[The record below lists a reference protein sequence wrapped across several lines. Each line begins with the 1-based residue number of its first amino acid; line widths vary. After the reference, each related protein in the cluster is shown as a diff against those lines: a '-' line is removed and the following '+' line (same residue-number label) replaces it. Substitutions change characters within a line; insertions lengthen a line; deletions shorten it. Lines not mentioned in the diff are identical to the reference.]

1 MEVFSRPF
9 FIFVHYSHEYRERM
23 AERKPKLLIIGA
35 NGFVGA
41 WVARFANDSFDVIQG
56 SRNASGAN
64 SVPIDITQSASVSDA
79 FDSIKPDAV
88 LLTAAVADIDKC
100 EREKDQIN
108 QINLQG
114 PVHVATQC
122 KRHGCRLIFCSTDA
136 IFDGTLAAYKEDA
149 TPTPLN
155 EYGKS
160 KARAEKAIADIH
172 SDIVILRFSLVLGRA
187 FATGTNSYVD
197 KLDAQLR
204 AGQKVATPTYE
215 YRNPIDVRRLA
226 RVMIEMA
233 DRPET
238 GIFHVA
244 ASDKLARYDLARK
257 LAVKLG
263 HSPDLIVPQT
273 EPIPGR
279 APRGLDDF
287 LVCERLPAVTGF
299 VVPTCDEVIESAID
313 RTT

>member
-1 MEVFSRPF
+1 
-9 FIFVHYSHEYRERM
+9 M
-23 AERKPKLLIIGA
+23 AEQKPKLLIIGA

-41 WVARFANDSFDVIQG
+41 WVARLAVTSFDVTLG
-56 SRNASGAN
+56 SRSASGPN
-64 SVPIDITQSASVSDA
+64 SVPIDITQTNSVIDA
-79 FDSIKPDAV
+79 FEKVKPDVV
-88 LLTAAVADIDKC
+88 LLTAAIADIDKC
-100 EREKDQIN
+100 ERERELIHQIN
-108 QINLQG
+108 CQG
-114 PVHVATQC
+114 PVNVANEC
-122 KRHGCRLIFCSTDA
+122 KRHGTRLIFCSTDA
-136 IFDGTLAAYKEDA
+136 IFDGTLSAYKEDA
-149 TPTPLN
+149 FPTPVN

-172 SDIVILRFSLVLGRA
+172 SGTVILRFSLVLGRS
-187 FATGTNSYVD
+187 FAAGTNSYVD
-197 KLDAQLR
+197 KLDAQLQ
-204 AGQKVATPTYE
+204 AGQKVPTPTYE
-215 YRNPIDVRRLA
+215 FRNPIDVRRLA
-226 RVMIEMA
+226 RVMIDLA
-233 DRPET
+233 ARRET

-273 EPIPGR
+273 DPIPGR

-299 VVPTCDEVIESAID
+299 VVPSCDEVIESAID

>member
-1 MEVFSRPF
+1 
-9 FIFVHYSHEYRERM
+9 M
-23 AERKPKLLIIGA
+23 AVRKPKLLIIGA

-41 WVARFANDSFDVIQG
+41 WVARLANSSFDVTLG
-56 SRNASGAN
+56 SRNSSGPN
-64 SVPIDITQSASVSDA
+64 SARIDITQADSVIDTFQA
-79 FDSIKPDAV
+79 IKPDVV
-88 LLTAAVADIDKC
+88 LLTAAIADIDKC
-100 EREKDQIN
+100 EREKELIN
-108 QINLQG
+108 QINFQG
-114 PVHVATQC
+114 PVNVATEC
-122 KRHGCRLIFCSTDA
+122 NRHGARMIFCSTDA
-136 IFDGTLAAYKEDA
+136 IFDGTLAAYPEDA
-149 TPTPLN
+149 TPTPVN

-160 KARAEKAIADIH
+160 KARAENAIIEIH
-172 SDIVILRFSLVLGRA
+172 SDTVILRFSLVLGRA
-187 FATGTNSYVD
+187 FAAGTNSYVD

-204 AGQKVATPTYE
+204 SGQKVATPTFE

-226 RVMIEMA
+226 RVMIDMA
-233 DRPET
+233 SRSET

-244 ASDKLARYDLARK
+244 ASDKLARYELARK

-299 VVPTCDEVIESAID
+299 VVPSCDEVIESAID